1 MKILIVRFSSI
12 GDIVL
17 CSPVI
22 RCLSQQIPGAEL
34 HFATK
39 NKMAL
44 LLENNP
50 YLHQIHGLGENWT
63 DFATTLK
70 NENFD
75 AVIDLH
81 NNLRS
86 RRLCAALGV
95 KKTYRFHKANLQKWL
110 WVRGWTRKPV
120 EHIVHRYMRAVS
132 HLGVQYDHAG
142 LDFFYPETELKQIL
156 PQKFTAYAVGGTWST
171 KRMPVEK
178 IKELINQTAGHW
190 VLLGDAMDAKTAE
203 SVQAEFSDRVLNMC
217 GKLSLFESAEVLKKS
232 QFVVTHDTG
241 LMHIAAALRKPMT
254 CIWGNT
260 VPEFGMGPL
269 YPENLGYQAAFSAEV
284 HGLKCRPCSKIG
296 FDVCPRNHFRCMREQ
311 NTQNIAAS
319 IPNAE

>member
-1 MKILIVRFSSI
+1 
-12 GDIVL
+12 
-17 CSPVI
+17 
-22 RCLSQQIPGAEL
+22 
-34 HFATK
+34 
-39 NKMAL
+39 MAL

-142 LDFFYPETELKQIL
+142 LDFFILKQ
-156 PQKFTAYAVGGTWST
+156 S
-171 KRMPVEK
+171 
-178 IKELINQTAGHW
+178 
-190 VLLGDAMDAKTAE
+190 
-203 SVQAEFSDRVLNMC
+203 
-217 GKLSLFESAEVLKKS
+217 
-232 QFVVTHDTG
+232 
-241 LMHIAAALRKPMT
+241 
-254 CIWGNT
+254 
-260 VPEFGMGPL
+260 
-269 YPENLGYQAAFSAEV
+269 
-284 HGLKCRPCSKIG
+284 
-296 FDVCPRNHFRCMREQ
+296 
-311 NTQNIAAS
+311 
-319 IPNAE
+319 